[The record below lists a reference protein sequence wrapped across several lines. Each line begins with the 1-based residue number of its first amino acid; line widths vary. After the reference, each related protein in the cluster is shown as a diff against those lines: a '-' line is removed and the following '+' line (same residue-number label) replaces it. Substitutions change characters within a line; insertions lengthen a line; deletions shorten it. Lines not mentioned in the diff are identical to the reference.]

1 MLRGLPHNV
10 TTEMDLAL
18 WDVANRIRTD
28 PAAAELMRTAS
39 TAELVGR
46 FHAGTLPPVA
56 AEAVAGFLARYGER
70 AVAEIDLGLPRWSED
85 PAHVLGVIANY
96 LRLDDPA
103 LAPDALFAKGAA
115 EAEQTIDA
123 LSRRAGG
130 CAAGWCGSP
139 SVGPGRWPV
148 CASCRSTTWS
158 RRLPP
163 PRGTARRRRGRADP
177 AVGSPPPTTSS
188 SSRSPKSAR
197 RSSICASSSP
207 GVARSTTASCGAG
220 TSPGL
225 CSPTAPS
232 PKPWRR
238 RTPGW
243 RAP

>member
-1 MLRGLPHNV
+1 MGRRQPDPHGPGRGRADAHRL
-10 TTEMDLAL
+10 
-18 WDVANRIRTD
+18 
-28 PAAAELMRTAS
+28 

-130 CAAGWCGSP
+130 AARPGGAVRPRS
-139 SVGPGRWPV
+139 GPVAGRSARAAEV
-148 CASCRSTTWS
+148 LWS
-158 RRLPP
+158 RRWPP
-163 PRGTARRRRGRADP
+163 SGH
-177 AVGSPPPTTSS
+177 
-188 SSRSPKSAR
+188 
-197 RSSICASSSP
+197 SSSP
-207 GVARSTTASCGAG
+207 SG
-220 TSPGL
+220 
-225 CSPTAPS
+225 PS
-232 PKPWRR
+232 
-238 RTPGW
+238 
-243 RAP
+243 